1 MSSLKRLLY
10 QNWKLRNVKMQVFLA
25 DIVEAPTIPRLAGCG
40 AARLAIAL
48 IPMAVV
54 SFAADERLINLD
66 NAAQLGFGLDHGR
79 ADFVAHQA
87 VLTEPKPM

>member
-1 MSSLKRLLY
+1 
-10 QNWKLRNVKMQVFLA
+10 MQVFLA